1 MPDEEILDGPTV
13 SAHSAPLD
21 LRTPVLVGGG
31 QINNRDGGRE
41 PVDLIA
47 DAAHRAA
54 AQAGS
59 ARLLELVDSVRIVG
73 LLSWKYRDPGALV
86 GERIGA
92 APRHTAYT
100 GSGGSTPQVL
110 VNAASE
116 DIAAGR
122 CDVVLIGG
130 AESWRTRMK
139 LRAQGV
145 RPDWTLQDESVPK
158 APLAVDEVPM
168 QSGTEMRAGLDRP
181 AYIYPLFEQALRL
194 SAGLSV
200 AEHRDAIGAL
210 WSGFSKVAATN
221 PHAWTQREYT
231 ADEIVTPSADNRWI
245 VSPYTKLLNSN
256 NMVEQGAALL
266 LCSVEVATRL
276 GIPRENWVFPQSGTE
291 SHDTYDIAERGAL
304 DRSPAIRIAGGRA
317 LELAGIGVDD
327 VAHVDVYSCFPSAVQ
342 VAARELGLPLG
353 DPGRPLTLTGGLTF
367 AGGPWNNYST
377 HAIATLATRLR
388 ESPGSYGLVTA
399 NSGYLTKHA
408 FGVYRTEPPAGGFR
422 REDVQAAVDR
432 EPTVHAH
439 PTYEGPATTESWA
452 VLHDRSGDPERGFLA
467 ARTPDGGRTLAS
479 STDAGALDRLLAAEE
494 AGEPVVVGGDGGF
507 DFA

>member
-1 MPDEEILDGPTV
+1 MSGPSV
-13 SAHSAPLD
+13 PLD
-21 LRTPVLVGGG
+21 PRTPVLVGGG
-31 QINNRDGGRE
+31 QINDRDGGRE

-47 DAAHRAA
+47 DAARTAA
-54 AQAGS
+54 GEAGS
-59 ARLLELVDSVRIVG
+59 ERLLELVDSVRIVG
-73 LLSWKYRDPGALV
+73 LLSWRYRDPGALV

-92 APRHTAYT
+92 SPRHTAYT

-110 VNAASE
+110 VNMAAE
-116 DIAAGR
+116 DIIAGR
-122 CDVVLIGG
+122 SDVVLIGG

-139 LRAQGV
+139 LRAQGA
-145 RPDWTLQDESVPK
+145 RPDWTTQDESVPT
-158 APLAVDEVPM
+158 APIVVDEVPM
-168 QSGTEMRAGLDRP
+168 RSATEMRAGLDRP

-194 SAGLSV
+194 HAGRTV

-231 ADEIVTPSADNRWI
+231 ADEIATPSEGNRWI

-256 NMVEQGAALL
+256 NMVEQGAAVL
-266 LCSVEVATRL
+266 LCSVETATAL
-276 GIPRENWVFPQSGTE
+276 GIPRDNWVFPQSGTE
-291 SHDTYDIAERGAL
+291 SRDTYDIAERGAL
-304 DRSPAIRIAGGRA
+304 DRSPAIRIAGARA
-317 LELAGIGVDD
+317 LELAGIGIDD

-342 VAARELGLPLG
+342 VAARELGLPLD

-377 HAIATLATRLR
+377 HAIATMATRLR
-388 ESPGSYGLVTA
+388 ESAGSYGLVTA

-422 REDVQAAVDR
+422 REDVQAEVDR
-432 EPTVHAH
+432 EPTVRAD
-439 PTYEGPATTESWA
+439 PTYAGPATAESWA
-452 VLHDRSGDPERGFLA
+452 VLYDRSGVPERGFVA
-467 ARTPDGGRTLAS
+467 ARVADGARTLAS
-479 STDAGALDRLLAAEE
+479 TVDPEAMQRLLVEEKAGAS
-494 AGEPVVVGGDGGF
+494 VVVTADGGF

>member
-1 MPDEEILDGPTV
+1 MTLDP
-13 SAHSAPLD
+13 
-21 LRTPVLVGGG
+21 RTPILIGGG

-47 DAAHRAA
+47 DAARRAA
-54 AQAGS
+54 DEAGS
-59 ARLLELVDSVRIVG
+59 TRLLELVDSVRIVG

-92 APRHTAYT
+92 TPQHTAYT

-110 VNAASE
+110 VNAAAE

-122 CDVVLIGG
+122 SDVVLIGG

-139 LRAQGV
+139 LRARGI
-145 RPDWTLQDESVPK
+145 RPDWTVQDESVPK
-158 APLAVDEVPM
+158 APLVVAEVPM
-168 QSGTEMRAGLDRP
+168 RSDTEMRAGLDRP
-181 AYIYPLFEQALRL
+181 AYLYPLFEQALRVT
-194 SAGLSV
+194 AGRTM

-231 ADEIVTPSADNRWI
+231 AAEIVTPSEDNRWI

-291 SHDTYDIAERGAL
+291 AHDTYDIAERSAL
-304 DRSPAIRIAGGRA
+304 DRSPAIRIAGARA
-317 LELAGIGVDD
+317 LELAGVGVDD
-327 VAHVDVYSCFPSAVQ
+327 VAYVDVYSCFPSAVQ
-342 VAARELGLPLG
+342 VAARELGLPLD

-377 HAIATLATRLR
+377 HAIATLATQLR
-388 ESPGSYGLVTA
+388 ESPGTYGLVTA

-422 REDVQAAVDR
+422 REDVQASVDR
-432 EPTVHAH
+432 EPTVRAY
-439 PTYEGPATTESWA
+439 PAYAGPATVESWA
-452 VLHDRSGDPERGFLA
+452 VLHDRAGAPERGFVA

-479 STDAGALDRLLAAEE
+479 TTDAPALDRLLTADV
-494 AGEPVVVGGDGGF
+494 AGEPGTVAENGGF
-507 DFA
+507 GFV